1 TESSG
6 TESSGVEPSG
16 RPAAKPGG
24 IRPVV
29 AIAGGSAFSFG
40 YAEHAELLAAAGAEV
55 VVFDPLRARR
65 LPAGTAGLVLP
76 GGFPEEHGPGLA
88 ANAELRAEV
97 AALARAG
104 APVHAECGGLL
115 YLATELD
122 GQPMCGVLAGVGRM
136 TRQLRLGYRDAVAMT
151 ASPLFEAGQ
160 RVTGHEFHRTTVTP
174 AAGSAGDGGAPAWQ
188 WSVQGAP
195 AGPEGYVRGGI
206 HASYLH
212 THPAGQP
219 GAVARFVAG
228 CARFAAVGTPA
239 GGPPLAGSPVG
250 APGR

>member
-1 TESSG
+1 
-6 TESSGVEPSG
+6 
-16 RPAAKPGG
+16 
-24 IRPVV
+24 VV

-174 AAGSAGDGGAPAWQ
+174 AADSAGDGGAPAWQ

-239 GGPPLAGSPVG
+239 GGPPRAGSPVG